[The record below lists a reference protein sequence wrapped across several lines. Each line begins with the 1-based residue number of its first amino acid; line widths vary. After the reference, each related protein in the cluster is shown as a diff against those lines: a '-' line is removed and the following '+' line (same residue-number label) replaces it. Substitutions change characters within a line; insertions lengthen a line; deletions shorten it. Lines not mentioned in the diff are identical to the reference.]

1 MSRKQRIT
9 FAIAA
14 LVAASALLVT
24 IESAVAYSRAVKSS
38 NSDPVTFT
46 GNISCNLQ
54 GTATITP
61 AATNTGSGPWTVSF
75 TGANN
80 KCVGL
85 GSTSLTQGGPA
96 GPSETLKAS
105 KESFSFTFT
114 NPAGALGGL
123 CLALE
128 NGGAIAT
135 GITVTITWIGTSP
148 ITSTTVS
155 YPNGGQI
162 LPGLI
167 LLQNGSVP
175 ATSSF
180 GGTADIF
187 LGYNL
192 ATVWTDCAK
201 ATGLASL
208 PLNHLGGDNLM
219 VGPAF

>member
-1 MSRKQRIT
+1 MSRKLKLS
-9 FAIAA
+9 
-14 LVAASALLVT
+14 LVAMAVAAPLALLATMGSTVASAG
-24 IESAVAYSRAVKSS
+24 SAGPAVA
-38 NSDPVTFT
+38 DPATFT

-61 AATNTGSGPWTVSF
+61 AATNTGKGPWTVTF
-75 TGANN
+75 TGKNN

-85 GSTSLTQGGPA
+85 GATSLTQGSPQ
-96 GPSETLKAS
+96 ETLTGS
-105 KESFSFTFT
+105 TDSFSFTFI

-128 NGGAIAT
+128 TGGTIAT
-135 GITVTITWIGTSP
+135 PIVTTINWLGTSP
-148 ITSTTVS
+148 ITPTTVS

-167 LLQNGSVP
+167 LLKNGGVP

-180 GGTADIF
+180 AGTADIF

-192 ATVWTDCAK
+192 ATVWTDCAL
-201 ATGLASL
+201 ATGLSTL
-208 PLNHLGGDNLM
+208 KLKHLGGDNLLA
-219 VGPAF
+219 GTSF